1 MTLNNSELTHPDGRT
16 CETQP
21 RFDLNQEF
29 EKLAFLT
36 AQAWSDDHP
45 DADLSAKED
54 FDACVLYVTTEM
66 VIAARAVG
74 GPAGLAIMTGE
85 GSRAARLA
93 CLRMLS
99 ATLDR
104 SSAV

>member
-1 MTLNNSELTHPDGRT
+1 MTHPDWVS
-16 CETQP
+16 CKKQQH
-21 RFDLNQEF
+21 LNWNQEF

-36 AQAWSDDHP
+36 AQAWKDDQGDHP
-45 DADLSAKED
+45 DEDMNSQED

-66 VIAARAVG
+66 VTAARAVG

-93 CLRMLS
+93 CSRVLVAS
-99 ATLDR
+99 PDH
-104 SSAV
+104 S